1 MRTLRTLL
9 ALACVS
15 GALLI
20 GAAAPAQAAPPVTA
34 QAATQG
40 WTPGSPFHF
49 GTYYTIEYCH
59 YYGQS
64 LTSGPQFD
72 SYSCYPYW
80 YPNDPT
86 QYWALYVW

>member
-1 MRTLRTLL
+1 LLDRSRQVLLGWAALSFLLFGLLTL
-9 ALACVS
+9 AV
-15 GALLI
+15 
-20 GAAAPAQAAPPVTA
+20 V
-34 QAATQG
+34 QG
-40 WTPGSPFHF
+40 WGPGNPFHF
-49 GTYYTIEYCH
+49 GTYYTLEYCH

-86 QYWALYVW
+86 QYWALYIW